1 MLLIVIASTL
11 LQFAAGFMALRLI
24 ADSGKSWAWTLL
36 SAGIFI
42 MAFRRLHTLYQIY
55 MNGVVP
61 TLPYEILGLAISLLI
76 FAGIAQIAPLLRDM
90 RQANLE
96 LSESE
101 ERYRTVAEFTH
112 DWEYWMGPD
121 GKYLYVS
128 PACQRITGYP
138 PEAFINDPTL
148 FMRII
153 HPSDSESI
161 QKKIS
166 SIESMLTPQRFDF
179 RILDAEGNTRWVAHN
194 SLPVHAQ
201 DGIFLGVRA
210 SVRDIDH
217 RKALEQKLRDS
228 RALYLGL
235 VENSQTLVLR
245 LNGRGETTFA
255 NQYAIHQLGLDEA
268 AIPGLKLSAILAAGN
283 NPDAKQTAKDI
294 EAMLATGNRLERE
307 IEFRKPDGSI
317 VWSEWVGSAIR
328 NEHRDN
334 PEFICVGII
343 VTRRK
348 ALDKL
353 KEDVTRIIRHDL
365 KSPLSGII
373 GIPRMMRQEE
383 NITPHQRE
391 LLRTVEDAGTIMLDL
406 INQSL
411 NLYKLETGTYEFHLE
426 DFDLIGLLD
435 EIVQHIQIGH
445 ERPVPVRLTLNGRP
459 LRREDEAIIRAER
472 PLVFSMLANLVRN
485 GLEASENKPV
495 TVDVTENGKWSVT
508 VRNAAIVPEAVRDTF
523 FDKYVTSGKSGGTGL
538 GTYSARLIARQH
550 GGDVTMRTA
559 SGEGT
564 TVTVT
569 LPLTLPQG
577 PAGETAA

>member
-1 MLLIVIASTL
+1 MLFIVIAATV

-55 MNGVVP
+55 LSGVVP

-76 FAGIAQIAPLLRDM
+76 FMGIARIAPLLKDM
-90 RQANLE
+90 QDANRE
-96 LSESE
+96 LAESE

-112 DWEYWMGPD
+112 DWEYWIGPD
-121 GKYLYVS
+121 GKYLYIS
-128 PACQRITGYP
+128 PACERITGYP
-138 PEAFINDPTL
+138 PEAFLKDPTL

-153 HPSDSESI
+153 HPADSEFI
-161 QKKIS
+161 QNKIS
-166 SIESMLTPQRFDF
+166 SVESMRTPQRYDF
-179 RILDAEGNTRWVAHN
+179 RIMNADGGTRWVAHT
-194 SLPVHAQ
+194 SLPVHSKE
-201 DGIFLGVRA
+201 GVFLGMRA

-217 RKALEQKLRDS
+217 RKALEQDLRDS

-235 VENSQTLVLR
+235 VENSQTMVLR
-245 LNGRGETTFA
+245 LDGRGRTTFA
-255 NQYAIHQLGLDEA
+255 NQYAISHLGLDED
-268 AIPGLKLSAILAAGN
+268 AIPGLELPEILAAGN
-283 NPDAKQTAKDI
+283 NPEAKETAKAI
-294 EAMLATGNRLERE
+294 EVMLSTGKRLERE
-307 IEFRKPDGSI
+307 IEFRNADGSI

-328 NEHRDN
+328 REQGEIS
-334 PEFICVGII
+334 EFVCVGIN

-373 GIPRMMRQEE
+373 GIPRMMRKDD
-383 NITPHQRE
+383 NLTPHQRE

-411 NLYKLETGTYEFHLE
+411 NLYKLETGTYEFKPRE
-426 DFDLIGLLD
+426 FDLLALLD
-435 EIVQHIQIGH
+435 EILQHIQIGH
-445 ERPVPVRLTLNGRP
+445 EKPVAVSLTLNGAP
-459 LRREDEAIIRAER
+459 LRREDEAPIHAER
-472 PLVFSMLANLVRN
+472 PLVFTMLANLVRN
-485 GLEASENKPV
+485 GLESSEAKPV
-495 TVDVTENGKWSVT
+495 TVDVARDKNWT
-508 VRNAAIVPEAVRDTF
+508 VSIHNSGVVPEEVRATF

-550 GGDVTMRTA
+550 GGDVTMRTDPR
-559 SGEGT
+559 EGT

-569 LPLTLPQG
+569 LPGTPPG
-577 PAGETAA
+577 NMAVEA

>member
-42 MAFRRLHTLYQIY
+42 MAFRRLHTLFQIY
-55 MNGVVP
+55 LSGVVP
-61 TLPYEILGLAISLLI
+61 TLPYELLGLTISLLI
-76 FAGIAQIAPLLRDM
+76 FVGIAQIAPLLGDM
-90 RQANLE
+90 RRANQE
-96 LSESE
+96 LAESE
-101 ERYRTVAEFTH
+101 ERYRTVAEFTN

-121 GKYLYVS
+121 GSYLYVS

-138 PEAFINDPTL
+138 PEAFINDPML

-166 SIESMLTPQRFDF
+166 SIESMRTPQRFDF

-194 SLPVHAQ
+194 SLPVNSQ
-201 DGIFLGVRA
+201 DGVFLGIRA

-228 RALYLGL
+228 RGLYLGL
-235 VENSQTLVLR
+235 VENSRTMVLR
-245 LNGRGETTFA
+245 LNGQGETTFA
-255 NQYAIHQLGLDEA
+255 NQYAIRKLGLDET
-268 AIPGLKLSAILAAGN
+268 AIPGLELSSILAAGN
-283 NPDAKQTAKDI
+283 NPDAKQTAGDI
-294 EAMLATGNRLERE
+294 EAMLATGKRFERE

-328 NEHRDN
+328 NEHGEM
-334 PEFICVGII
+334 PEFICVGIT

-373 GIPRMMRQEE
+373 GIPRMLRKEE

-391 LLRTVEDAGTIMLDL
+391 MLRAVEDAGTIMLDL

-411 NLYKLETGTYEFHLE
+411 NLYKLETGTYEFHPE
-426 DFDLIGLLD
+426 EFDLLGLLD

-445 ERPVPVRLTLNGRP
+445 DRPVAVSLTLNGHS
-459 LRREDEAIIRAER
+459 LRREDKALIRAER
-472 PLVFSMLANLVRN
+472 SLVFSMLANLVRN
-485 GLEASENKPV
+485 GLESSEDRPV
-495 TVDVTENGKWSVT
+495 IVDVTGNGKWSVT
-508 VRNAAIVPEAVRDTF
+508 VRNAGIVPEAVRDTF

-550 GGDVTMRTA
+550 GGDVVMRTA

-564 TVTVT
+564 TVTAT
-569 LPLTLPQG
+569 LPVTPPESPKDET
-577 PAGETAA
+577 PA